1 MLRVCMCLGIVGGM
15 IGCGSSVPSKP
26 ALKTAPAVGMVTL
39 SGAPLAFASVT
50 FVPRSQK
57 NGIESVGITDEQGR
71 FAMKQLRGQVGVP
84 PGEYT
89 VVINRYIKSDGTP
102 VSLDGGE
109 PPANLGAVESLPP
122 KFSNFSESVL
132 LANVSEVGGDFKFE
146 LTNR

>member
-1 MLRVCMCLGIVGGM
+1 MNR
-15 IGCGSSVPSKP
+15 
-26 ALKTAPAVGMVTL
+26 
-39 SGAPLAFASVT
+39 
-50 FVPRSQK
+50 
-57 NGIESVGITDEQGR
+57 
-71 FAMKQLRGQVGVP
+71 
-84 PGEYT
+84 EYT